1 MWLCSTRARGARW
14 TTTTQ
19 VVEEFSGLPLL
30 VSRSKSQ
37 VGLLTTLS
45 VESRL
50 PGRTIGRTSGWR
62 TLRRRRS
69 RRFGRMGEVATN
81 KKREVRVGVLMGS
94 DTDLP
99 VMSEAGKVLDKFGI
113 GYEMEV
119 MSAHRTPVRAHEY
132 ATTAQSRGL
141 KVLIAA
147 AGAAAHLAG
156 VIAANTTLPVIG
168 VPMGTSSLNG
178 LDALLSTVQMP
189 GGIPVATMAIDKAG
203 AVNAAIFAAEIL
215 GLSDPD
221 IARKLVKHK
230 EELAQS
236 VTEKNARL
244 QQQLAQRK

>member
-1 MWLCSTRARGARW
+1 VKETGNNPARR
-14 TTTTQ
+14 Q
-19 VVEEFSGLPLL
+19 E
-30 VSRSKSQ
+30 
-37 VGLLTTLS
+37 LS
-45 VESRL
+45 AD
-50 PGRTIGRTSGWR
+50 GTSSDRCDERYGNEGDQAM
-62 TLRRRRS
+62 T
-69 RRFGRMGEVATN
+69 AN
-81 KKREVRVGVLMGS
+81 KRREVRVGVLMGS

-215 GLSDPD
+215 GLSDP
-221 IARKLVKHK
+221 AVAQKLVEHK
-230 EELAQS
+230 EELARS

-244 QQQLAQRK
+244 QQLLAERK